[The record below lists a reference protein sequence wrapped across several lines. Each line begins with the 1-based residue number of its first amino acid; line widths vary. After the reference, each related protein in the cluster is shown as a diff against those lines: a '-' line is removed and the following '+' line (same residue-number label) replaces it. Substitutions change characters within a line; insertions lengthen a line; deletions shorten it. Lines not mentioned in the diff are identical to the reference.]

1 MAGCLLPLSLGLCSG
16 EEMWAALLFSTMGT
30 RPSGSPETSFNL
42 AENLKSDDYLDGLA
56 LGDEGNSKALLQA
69 EKPENTHTEALERAE
84 AGARGNTRG
93 GHKGLCTVTRRVS
106 LMSF

>member
-1 MAGCLLPLSLGLCSG
+1 
-16 EEMWAALLFSTMGT
+16 MWGALLFSTMGN

-69 EKPENTHTEALERAE
+69 EKPENTHTGHWRGRRLKHGETPEGATRACAL
-84 AGARGNTRG
+84 
-93 GHKGLCTVTRRVS
+93 
-106 LMSF
+106 